1 MGERSAHNR
10 FVLHEQLDLP
20 DVRNHDGSW
29 GEDGSLL
36 GAPIEVRE
44 AVGWHHP
51 AGPWQSGA

>member
-10 FVLHEQLDLP
+10 FVLHELLDLA
-20 DVRNHDGSW
+20 DVRNHDGSR

-36 GAPIEVRE
+36 GARIEVCE
-44 AVGWHHP
+44 AVGWHHL